1 MSFLKYAFYPLTIV
15 LSFAFFALTASFIP
29 SLPVRTLLSVA
40 FGSSL
45 IWVAEYWM
53 PFKKE
58 WVGFDKQ
65 AKLDGMYLFGVHA
78 FLGRLVEAGALAFII
93 YLQQQGIF
101 PTGALWPN
109 EWPLIPQ
116 VICLIFLS
124 EFFRYWL
131 HRACHE
137 IPFMWSIHAVHH
149 SPLKLYWWN
158 VGRFHPIEKVSQ
170 LCFES
175 ILFLFLGVS
184 PLAMSVYF
192 IFYSVNGFFQH
203 CNIDIKLGWLN
214 RIISGPELHRYHHS
228 YEIHESNNN
237 YGNKTSIYDQVFG
250 TYYLP
255 DLKGPARYGLQ
266 NPNYPQNFID
276 QMRAPFIKGLDKKG
290 FIRRPALLQNF
301 FQALI
306 RFSVHH
312 RGSKLQKLY
321 FQAGKNLRQ
330 TQEQVLLKILAA
342 NGTTEFL
349 MQKNSVHIKS
359 IEDFQKSFPLAEY
372 EAFRPHFE
380 KQDQQSQWGLI
391 TPKPLFY
398 TQTSGSTSQPKLIPI
413 LSSTLESYRKTQ
425 ALWLYHAH
433 LMEPRFTEGKFLVFS
448 GQKVEKVQPSG
459 LEVGATTAH
468 IYASLPSWLT
478 NMYVV
483 PYSIYGV
490 EDSTLKYLSILRLV
504 LSQRDITFVVAAN
517 PSTLLKI
524 EELANTHFDSLIQDL
539 ERGGFSQLGSLPE
552 AEQAEIS
559 ERCTVDI
566 ERALHLREIKAREG
580 KILLKHLLPNTRL
593 VGCWQGGSCR
603 LAYEKLK
610 KSFAENVQYKD
621 VGYVASEGRMAVP
634 MPHDEGEL
642 PSLFEYFFEFQEVDA
657 EGDPKPDV
665 LTMDQL
671 QVGKEYLIIITTPA
685 GLYRYHMNDII
696 AVTGMHENIPLIKF
710 KRKGSGVTSIT
721 GEKLY
726 ENQFLEAVSLVNKKY
741 HLHLEMMMIAHEEKS
756 HYIVFC
762 ESELSRERLRE
773 VEKALDE
780 ALCAQNMEYQSKR
793 ESLRLGPCQIR
804 CMKKG
809 FFHEFGHQEITLKN
823 IREAQ
828 WKLKAL
834 NTFTNF
840 VKILPNWQEWQRH
853 E

>member
-1 MSFLKYAFYPLTIV
+1 MSFLKYAFYPLTIAISFV
-15 LSFAFFALTASFIP
+15 FFAFSESFLP
-29 SLPVRTLLSVA
+29 SLPVRTLLSVVV
-40 FGSSL
+40 GSSI
-45 IWVAEYWM
+45 IWMAESWM
-53 PFKKE
+53 PFRRD

-65 AKLDGMYLFGVHA
+65 AKLDGLYLFGVHA
-78 FLGRLVEAGALAFII
+78 FMGRLIEAGALAFII

-101 PTGALWPN
+101 PTTAFWPN
-109 EWPLIPQ
+109 QWPLIPQ

-149 SPLKLYWWN
+149 SSLKIYWWN

-184 PLAMSVYF
+184 PLAMAVYF

-214 RIISGPELHRYHHS
+214 RLISGPELHRYHHS

-237 YGNKTSIYDQVFG
+237 YGNKTSIYDQIFG
-250 TYYLP
+250 TYFLP

-266 NPNYPQNFID
+266 NPNYPQTFFD
-276 QMRAPFIKGLDKKG
+276 QMRAPFIPGLDKKG
-290 FIRRPALLQNF
+290 FIQRPRALQNL
-301 FQALI
+301 FQSLI
-306 RFSVHH
+306 RFSVHR
-312 RGSKLQKLY
+312 RGKKLQTAY
-321 FQAGKNLRQ
+321 FSAGQNLRK
-330 TQEQVLLKILAA
+330 TQEQVLLRILSENRNTQFLNSKQAS
-342 NGTTEFL
+342 NITT
-349 MQKNSVHIKS
+349 
-359 IEDFQKSFPLAEY
+359 IEEFQKAFPLAEY
-372 EAFRPHFE
+372 EAFRHHFE
-380 KQDQQSQWGLI
+380 TQDRENQWGLI

-413 LSSTLESYRKTQ
+413 LKSTLDSYQKTQ

-468 IYASLPSWLT
+468 IYASLPGWLR

-483 PYSIYGV
+483 PYAIYGV
-490 EDSTLKYLSILRLV
+490 EDPTLKYLSILRLI
-504 LSQRDITFVVAAN
+504 LSQRHITFVVAAN

-524 EELANTHFDSLIQDL
+524 EELANTHFESLINDL
-539 ERGGFSQLGSLPE
+539 EKGGFYLLESLPE
-552 AEQAEIS
+552 
-559 ERCTVDI
+559 T
-566 ERALHLREIKAREG
+566 ERAEVAEHCTIDAERATYLREIKQREG
-580 KILLKHLLPNTRL
+580 KILLKHLIPNARL
-593 VGCWQGGSCR
+593 IGCWQGGSCR

-610 KSFAENVQYKD
+610 KSFDASVQFKD

-634 MPHDEGEL
+634 MPFDSGEL
-642 PSLFEYFFEFQEVDA
+642 PTLFEYFFEFQEVDA
-657 EGDPKPDV
+657 EGDAKPAV
-665 LTMDQL
+665 LTLDQL
-671 QVGKEYLIIITTPA
+671 EVGKEYLIIITTPA
-685 GLYRYHMNDII
+685 GLYRYHMNDIVS
-696 AVTGMHENIPLIKF
+696 VTGRHENIPLIKF

-741 HLHLEMMMIAHEEKS
+741 QLHLEMMMIAHEEKS

-762 ESELSRERLRE
+762 ESDLAVDRLKE
-773 VEKALDE
+773 IETALDQ
-780 ALCAQNMEYQSKR
+780 ALCQQNMEYQAKR

-804 CMKKG
+804 PMKSG
-809 FFHEFGHQEITLKN
+809 FFHEFGHREIELKN

-834 NTFTNF
+834 NTFNNF
-840 VKILPNWQEWQRH
+840 IKILPNWQEWQRH
-853 E
+853 D